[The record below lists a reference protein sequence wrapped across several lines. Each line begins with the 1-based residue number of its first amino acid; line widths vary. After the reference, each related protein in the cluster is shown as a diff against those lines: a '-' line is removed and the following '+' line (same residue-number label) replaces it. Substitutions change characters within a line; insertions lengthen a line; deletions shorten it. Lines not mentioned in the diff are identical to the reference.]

1 MINYSFAIWIGLSVA
16 LLMLFLYAAITNLRQ
31 RQEPEVSLDEMIPL
45 MKPVN
50 LELLVQIASDSEDQ
64 LQSSSVSL
72 RAQQRRQIQAASEY
86 LRRMNHNAAV
96 LQRIGYAQLRS
107 PNPMLAEQAQHLID
121 AGVHVRLYTFAGLAV
136 LFFWQFF
143 GLSMVGA
150 SMKKMRQFV
159 VCMLLPSYE
168 SLKEKAGTLT
178 ALRNTSLRHDLLESL

>member
-16 LLMLFLYAAITNLRQ
+16 LLVLFLYAAVMNLRQ
-31 RQEPEVSLDEMIPL
+31 RQEPEVSLEEMIPL

-50 LELLVQIASDSEDQ
+50 LDLLLQIASDTQDQ
-64 LQSSSVSL
+64 LESGLVDL

-136 LFFWQFF
+136 LLFWRFF
-143 GLSMVGA
+143 GLNLLGA

-168 SLKEKAGTLT
+168 SLKETAGTLT
-178 ALRNTSLRHDLLESL
+178 ALRNTSLRHDLRASL